1 MNPAEAEYCE
11 LLSDGYIVRWGTT
24 ADIASLR
31 QLYGS
36 VFGEEVDTG
45 FNHYVV
51 AYVDGLLSGKHPHC
65 SPDDFAVVTD
75 TTGRV
80 VAATILMR
88 MNMEYAGAFLLGG
101 RPEIVASYPEVRNR
115 GFIRKIFGLIHAR
128 SEARGDVFQGITGIP
143 YYYKQF
149 GYDYAV
155 TLGGAVSIPKS
166 AIPAVTDKPDPYS
179 LRTASKEDILQ
190 LQMLYERERSRM
202 HQRLPL
208 LASSRIDAAY
218 WRWAISDT
226 GSHEPWR
233 PYMIID
239 NNGDIAGSIGLS
251 RVRSSEEVVISFF
264 ATEPHVRLAEVY
276 PSVLRAIET
285 LAPTLPVWDSR
296 SKPWSGIRAMLGV
309 AHPLYAFLEQ
319 GHHTTSPAYG
329 WYIRVADMPRLIGN
343 IATVLER
350 RLGQSGYAG
359 YSGSVLLDFYR
370 GGLEIR
376 ITQGRVHA
384 NSWPGTPGSHAAYPP
399 QVFLQQVFGIH
410 SLEELKAAHM
420 DVRANPTATQL
431 LDILFPKQSSWV
443 LPMD

>member
-1 MNPAEAEYCE
+1 MNPAEAAYCE
-11 LLSDGYIVRWGTT
+11 MMADGYVVRWGTA
-24 ADIASLR
+24 ADRDSLN
-31 QLYGS
+31 QLYGT
-36 VFGEEVDTG
+36 VFGAEVDTG

-75 TTGRV
+75 PTGRV

-155 TLGGAVSIPKS
+155 TLGGAVSIPTS
-166 AIPAVTDKPDPYS
+166 AIPATADQKEPYG
-179 LRTASKEDILQ
+179 LRLATKDDILQ

-202 HQRLPL
+202 HERLPL

-218 WRWAISDT
+218 WRWAIGDT
-226 GSHEPWR
+226 GSHEPLR
-233 PYMIID
+233 PYMIVD
-239 NNGDIAGSIGLS
+239 DTGDVAGSIGLS
-251 RVRSSEEVVISFF
+251 RIRHGEEVVISFF

-276 PSVLRAIET
+276 PSVLRAIAT
-285 LAPTLPVWDSR
+285 LAPTLPVWDSH

-309 AHPLYAFLEQ
+309 THPLYPFLQ
-319 GHHTTSPAYG
+319 LAHHTTSPAYG
-329 WYIRVADMPRLIGN
+329 WYIRVADVPRLIGQ

-359 YSGSVLLDFYR
+359 YSGSVLIDFYR
-370 GGLEIR
+370 GGLEIV
-376 ITQGRVHA
+376 ITRGRVHA
-384 NSWPGTPGSHAAYPP
+384 QIWPGSPGAHAAYPP
-399 QVFLQQVFGIH
+399 QVFLQQLFGIH
-410 SLEELKAAHM
+410 SLQELKASHM
-420 DVRANPTATQL
+420 DVRANPNATQL

-443 LPMD
+443 LPLD